1 MISYEISASAET
13 HAPPE
18 RIFAV
23 LDDFGRWSDWMPSF
37 EHIRVELPP
46 AVTPALGYRFR
57 LRSGVVHTEMEVID
71 FTSLTRATAFKI
83 SFPPLGGVNRCRV
96 VPLSSGLYRLERVD
110 VLHLPDLVAHLIDAT
125 QRQRFERLAGE
136 FLRSLKRTVEAEAG
150 PGAPVPA
157 ADHAP

>member
-23 LDDFGRWSDWMPSF
+23 LDDFGRWPFWMPSF
-37 EHIRVELPP
+37 EHIRVELPQD
-46 AVTPALGYRFR
+46 ATPALGYRFR

-71 FTSLTRATAFKI
+71 FTPLTRATAFKI
-83 SFPPLGGVNRCRV
+83 SFPPLSGVNRCRV
-96 VPLSSGLYRLERVD
+96 VPLSSGRSRLERVD
-110 VLHLPDLVAHLIDAT
+110 VLHLPDLVAHLIDST

-136 FLRSLKRTVEAEAG
+136 FLRALKRTVEAE
-150 PGAPVPA
+150 PAPDAIVPSA
-157 ADHAP
+157 ERAS